1 MLSVC
6 ISGRRK
12 ATDSGLR
19 VGVWVGAGS
28 ETVSLCVFICAIK
41 MGGAA
46 QEGII
51 VCTIQHLVTL
61 GLCMCV
67 RKHAY

>member
-6 ISGRRK
+6 TSGRRK

-19 VGVWVGAGS
+19 VGVWVGTGS

-46 QEGII
+46 
-51 VCTIQHLVTL
+51 
-61 GLCMCV
+61 
-67 RKHAY
+67 